1 MAKPDVIKLLDDA
14 AKAIDDDWA
23 RGQLKEF
30 STYLTLTS
38 DDLANAMEQGFNA
51 AMENR
56 KSGNTATI
64 SKADFKAEAL
74 RQIPIVYN
82 EYSNKKSDG
91 VVPIRRG
98 YNGKFLRVNMA
109 TEDKDF
115 FGFIKELGVEFV
127 NSRLEAESST
137 PLRGGKHE
145 YNRRKRLST
154 KNPKKLTQRQEE
166 EGRNWFES
174 SSEIGKFKSGANIAH
189 RGGST
194 VGSARG
200 VAVMNYLKGGEL
212 KSFFGTGEWKSIF
225 ERFPDLEL
233 KYEVVEPIAYDK
245 KGKVTKGKLG
255 IKTNQQVIIDY
266 VPTKANQSGTEIYDW
281 GKPNGIKDTLQ
292 KSLIEWA
299 NRVDWKK
306 KKSSNSIEEDAREIA
321 RLVALGAILKG
332 KRRTNAKRKGVSRP
346 KKSISHSGTGTPP
359 GTPRSS
365 GKKARPLKAQRGSS
379 AGNQQGASLY
389 TVMAMIS
396 EKLPQTVRKNMG
408 APRLENQTGTFAN
421 SVKMTDVIQTPQ
433 GYPSFGYTYAK
444 EPYQVFETGSSGNW
458 ANPERDPRRL
468 IDASIREI
476 AAGFALGRFYTR
488 RN

>member
-1 MAKPDVIKLLDDA
+1 MAKPDVKKLLDDA
-14 AKAIDDDWA
+14 AKALDYEWA
-23 RGQLKEF
+23 RGELKEF

-38 DDLANAMEQGFNA
+38 DDLANAMEQGFND
-51 AMENR
+51 AMKGR
-56 KSGNTATI
+56 QSGNTATI
-64 SKADFKAEAL
+64 SKAEYKAEAL

-82 EYSNKKSDG
+82 KYSNNKSG
-91 VVPIRRG
+91 AVPIKRG
-98 YNGKFLRVNMA
+98 YNGQFLRVNMP

-115 FGFIKELGVEFV
+115 FSFIKELGVEFV
-127 NSRLEAESST
+127 DGKLVAEGSSA
-137 PLRGGKHE
+137 LRGGKYE
-145 YNRRKRLST
+145 YNRRSKLSD
-154 KNPKKLTQRQEE
+154 KNPQALTERQRD
-166 EGRNWFES
+166 EGKNWFES

-200 VAVMNYLKGGEL
+200 IAVMDYLKGGEL
-212 KSFFGTGEWKSIF
+212 KSFFGTGEWKSIYD
-225 ERFPDLEL
+225 RFPELDL
-233 KYEVVEPIAYDK
+233 KYEVVEPIAYNK

-255 IKTNQQVIIDY
+255 IKSGERVIIDY

-281 GKPNGIKDTLQ
+281 GKPGGIKDTLE
-292 KSLIEWA
+292 KSLIKWA
-299 NRVDWKK
+299 NRVNWKK
-306 KKSSNSIEEDAREIA
+306 KKSSNSIEKDAREIA
-321 RLVALGAILKG
+321 RLVALGAILNG

-346 KKSISHSGTGTPP
+346 KKSISRGETGTPP

-365 GKKARPLKAQRGSS
+365 GKKAKASKGQRGTS

-458 ANPERDPRRL
+458 SSSERDPRRL

-488 RN
+488 RQ

>member
-1 MAKPDVIKLLDDA
+1 MAKPDVKKLLDDA
-14 AKAIDDDWA
+14 AKALDYEWA
-23 RGQLKEF
+23 RGELKDF

-38 DDLANAMEQGFNA
+38 DDLANAMEQGFND
-51 AMENR
+51 AMKGR
-56 KSGNTATI
+56 QSGNRATI
-64 SKADFKAEAL
+64 SKKEFKEEAL
-74 RQIPIVYN
+74 RQIPLIYA
-82 EYSNKKSDG
+82 EYSNNKSG
-91 VVPIRRG
+91 AVPIKRG
-98 YNGKFLRVNMA
+98 YNGRFLRVNMP

-115 FGFIKELGVEFV
+115 FNYIKELGVEFV
-127 NSRLEAESST
+127 DSRLKAEKST

-145 YNRRKRLST
+145 YKRRSKLS
-154 KNPKKLTQRQEE
+154 KDNPQALTQRQRD
-166 EGRNWFES
+166 EGQNWFES

-200 VAVMNYLKGGEL
+200 IAVMDYLKGGEL
-212 KSFFGTGEWKSIF
+212 KSFFGTGEWKSIYD
-225 ERFPDLEL
+225 RFPELDL
-233 KYEVVEPIAYDK
+233 KYEVVEPIAYNK

-255 IKTNQQVIIDY
+255 IKTGERVIIDY

-281 GKPNGIKDTLQ
+281 GKAGGIKDTIQ
-292 KSLIEWA
+292 KALIAWA

-346 KKSISHSGTGTPP
+346 KKSISRSGTGTPP

-365 GKKARPLKAQRGSS
+365 GKKARPLKAHRGTS
-379 AGNQQGASLY
+379 ASNQQGASLY

-408 APRLENQTGTFAN
+408 APRLENQTGRFAN

-444 EPYQVFETGSSGNW
+444 EPYQVYETGSSGNW
-458 ANPERDPRRL
+458 TTPERDPRRL

-488 RN
+488 RQ